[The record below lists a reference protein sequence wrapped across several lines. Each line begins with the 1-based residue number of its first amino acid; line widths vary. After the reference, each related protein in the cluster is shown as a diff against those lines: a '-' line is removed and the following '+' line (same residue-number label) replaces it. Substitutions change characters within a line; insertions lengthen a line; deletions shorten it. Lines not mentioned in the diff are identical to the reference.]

1 MSILKLEKRYFNFW
15 LLLAYFLVIGLID
28 SQLFSP
34 ILILL
39 AILLSYLFPEKR
51 ESGYFL
57 DAIDLGEY
65 SDQYLYALY
74 RAFLSYTYIYL
85 AYSINY
91 QLSLDIVFFIFWC
104 TGGFLYSFAA
114 TFVPKDGFKTGGNF
128 KVVQLYA
135 IMYLLVTLLLTYWI
149 IVSFKGLDWFSPLVT
164 NIYHLV
170 IGGL

>member
-39 AILLSYLFPEKR
+39 AIPLSYLFPEKR
-51 ESGYFL
+51 ESGYFV

-74 RAFLSYTYIYL
+74 R
-85 AYSINY
+85 
-91 QLSLDIVFFIFWC
+91 
-104 TGGFLYSFAA
+104 
-114 TFVPKDGFKTGGNF
+114 
-128 KVVQLYA
+128 
-135 IMYLLVTLLLTYWI
+135 
-149 IVSFKGLDWFSPLVT
+149 
-164 NIYHLV
+164 
-170 IGGL
+170 